1 MGRRLAEATKARRTR
16 RTRGETVLCFF
27 LVLVEAAVFFFA
39 GVLFAEVGLDV
50 VLFEAA
56 VFDAV
61 LAAGALAAGDGAS
74 PVSTEGW
81 DWAVADDK
89 EPRENREKNPAK
101 HATAKRRTQ
110 TLPTAESW
118 HP

>member
-1 MGRRLAEATKARRTR
+1 LR
-16 RTRGETVLCFF
+16 FF
-27 LVLVEAAVFFFA
+27 LLLVEAAVFFFG
-39 GVLFAEVGLDV
+39 GVLFADVDLDV
-50 VLFEAA
+50 ALF
-56 VFDAV
+56 D
-61 LAAGALAAGDGAS
+61 S

-81 DWAVADDK
+81 DWAGADDSRPDK
-89 EPRENREKNPAK
+89 NREKNPAK